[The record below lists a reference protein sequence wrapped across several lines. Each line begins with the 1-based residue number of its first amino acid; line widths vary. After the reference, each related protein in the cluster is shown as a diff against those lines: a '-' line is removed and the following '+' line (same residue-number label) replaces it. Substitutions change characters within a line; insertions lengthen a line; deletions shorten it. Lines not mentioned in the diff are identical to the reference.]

1 MIQGILSSLS
11 GMLRASHKTDVA
23 AHNIANVN
31 TPGFQPLRTDS
42 EGNAPRGRSVPQET
56 LLTEMD
62 SFALQTSVS
71 PVPSEVNLS
80 VEMTNLLLNQRAFEA
95 NVNALKS
102 QDDAMG
108 DLLDLI
114 E

>member
-11 GMLRASHKTDVA
+11 GMLRASRKTDVA
-23 AHNIANVN
+23 AHNLANLN
-31 TPGFQPLRTDS
+31 TPGFQPLRADS
-42 EGNAPRGRSVPQET
+42 EGNVTTQATVSAET
-56 LLTEMD
+56 VETPMGD
-62 SFALQTSVS
+62 SALFDDAS
-71 PVPSEVNLS
+71 PVSSNVNLS
-80 VEMTNLLLNQRAFEA
+80 VEMTNLLINKRAFEA

-102 QDDAMG
+102 QNEALG